1 MSAKTDRQT
10 DTSGKTSRWQITVHE
25 QQWPLM
31 ETMPPGISWWGWQ
44 KEICPTTDRP
54 HYQGCMISRQ
64 QHRWSGCKGDYKVAA
79 TLRQMLPGV
88 HIEPADN
95 WQKLLQYCK
104 KEDTRAPGSEFQAQT
119 NSIPTHFQYA
129 ETVAKQYVELYGL
142 ADLDDCEWDPPLL
155 TRTKLISIMDRLDT
169 IVNTDITEGR
179 RYAVWITTNP
189 AWKNMWSQKAKP
201 YLRSFGQKDQS
212 ATVNA
217 PPRT

>member
-1 MSAKTDRQT
+1 
-10 DTSGKTSRWQITVHE
+10 
-25 QQWPLM
+25 
-31 ETMPPGISWWGWQ
+31 MPPGIAEWGWNA
-44 KEICPTTDRP
+44 EICPETNRP
-54 HYQGCMISRQ
+54 HRQGYLRLQSQ
-64 QHRWSGCKGDYKVAA
+64 QRFTWLKKI
-79 TLRQMLPGV
+79 LPGV
-88 HIEPADN
+88 HIEIAKN
-95 WQKLLQYCK
+95 WDALVNYCK
-104 KEDTRAPGSEFQAQT
+104 KEDTRAPGTTPVHQT

-201 YLRSFGQKDQS
+201 YLRSFAKKDQ
-212 ATVNA
+212 
-217 PPRT
+217 

>member
-1 MSAKTDRQT
+1 MSNGKTDRQT
-10 DTSGKTSRWQITVHE
+10 DTSGKTSRWQITVYE

-44 KEICPTTDRP
+44 KEICPKTDKP

-79 TLRQMLPGV
+79 TLRQQLPGV
-88 HIEPADN
+88 HIEPAGD

-129 ETVAKQYVELYGL
+129 ETVAQQYVELYGL
-142 ADLDDCEWDPPLL
+142 EDLDDCEWDPPLV
-155 TRTKLISIMDRLDT
+155 TRTKLISIMARLDA
-169 IVNTDITEGR
+169 IVNKDITEGR
-179 RYAVWITTNP
+179 RYAAWITTNP
-189 AWKNMWSQKAKP
+189 AWTVMWKSKCKP
-201 YLRSFGQKDQS
+201 YLRSFSQKDL
-212 ATVNA
+212 
-217 PPRT
+217 